1 MLLARGKP
9 VPANLTPD
17 YLSAEQSYKQAQTHQ
32 ERIAAL
38 EEMIATLPKH
48 KGTEKLHADLKRRL
62 SRERKES
69 QKKGVA
75 HSAPAW
81 IVKREGAGQVVLV
94 GPPNAGKSRLVR
106 ALTHAQPEVADYP
119 FTTRM
124 PVPGMMFFE
133 NVPIQLVD
141 LPPVSEEF
149 TEPWLPQVIRPANM
163 AVLVIDPG
171 DEGVLDEIEWITAKL
186 ESWRVRAPRFLL
198 VNKLDRPGGPEN
210 FAAVRDLYG
219 GRFTYLGVS
228 AETGAG
234 LDEFRR
240 TTFDAL
246 DVVRFYSKPPAHK
259 PDLDVPY
266 ILRRGE
272 TVQDAALHVHR
283 DFADHLKYARLFRK
297 SHDHDGRMVERTH
310 VVEDEDILEFHV

>member
-1 MLLARGKP
+1 M
-9 VPANLTPD
+9 PANLTPD
-17 YLSAEQSYKQAQTHQ
+17 YLAAEQSYKQAQTHQ

-62 SRERKES
+62 SRERKDS
-69 QKKGVA
+69 QKKGGA

-81 IVKREGAGQVVLV
+81 LVKREGAGQVVLV
-94 GPPNAGKSRLVR
+94 GPPNSGKSSLVC
-106 ALTHAQPEVADYP
+106 ALTHAHPEVADYP

-124 PVPGMMFFE
+124 PVPGMMLFE

-149 TEPWLPQVIRPANM
+149 TEAWLPQIIRGASLT
-163 AVLVIDPG
+163 VLIIDPN
-171 DEGVLDEIEWITAKL
+171 DAGVLDELEWMLNKL
-186 ESWRVRAPRFLL
+186 ESWRAPRPRFLL
-198 VNKLDRPGGPEN
+198 GNKLDLPGAADE

-219 GRFTYLGVS
+219 DRFAYLGVS
-228 AETGAG
+228 ALSGSGFDA
-234 LDEFRR
+234 FRR
-240 TTFDAL
+240 AMFEAL
-246 DVVRFYSKPPAHK
+246 DVVRFYSKPPGHK

-266 ILRRGE
+266 ILHRGE

-283 DFADHLKYARLFRK
+283 DFAEHLKYARLFRK
-297 SHDHDGRMVERTH
+297 TGEPDGRMVERSH
-310 VVEDEDILEFHV
+310 LVEDEDILEFHV